1 MPETTLLRIIRK
13 TDILKIRQELLMN
26 NNTFQVQVVRRGII
40 TLPKELREH
49 NNIEEGDTLTLIE
62 LGDGVVIMSPKRSR
76 VDEIADKLA
85 KEWQD
90 SGESLE
96 SMLSTLREVRAEYDT
111 KKS

>member
-1 MPETTLLRIIRK
+1 
-13 TDILKIRQELLMN
+13 MN

-40 TLPKELREH
+40 TLPKELREQ
-49 NNIEEGDTLTLIE
+49 NNIEEGDTLTLID
-62 LGDGVVIMSPKRSR
+62 LGDGVVVISPKRSR

-90 SGESLE
+90 SGETLE

>member
-1 MPETTLLRIIRK
+1 M
-13 TDILKIRQELLMN
+13 

-49 NNIEEGDTLTLIE
+49 NNIEEGDTLTLID
-62 LGDGVVIMSPKRSR
+62 LGDGVVVMSPQRSR
-76 VDEIADKLA
+76 VDEIANKLA

-96 SMLSTLREVRAEYDT
+96 TMLSTLREVRAEYDT
-111 KKS
+111 KKP

>member
-1 MPETTLLRIIRK
+1 
-13 TDILKIRQELLMN
+13 MN

-40 TLPKELREH
+40 TLPKELRDH
-49 NNIEEGDTLTLIE
+49 NNIEEGDTLTLID
-62 LGDGVVIMSPKRSR
+62 LGDGVVVISSKRSR

>member
-1 MPETTLLRIIRK
+1 M
-13 TDILKIRQELLMN
+13 

-49 NNIEEGDTLTLIE
+49 NNIEEGDTLTLID
-62 LGDGVVIMSPKRSR
+62 LGDGVVVMSPQRSR
-76 VDEIADKLA
+76 VDDIANKLA

-96 SMLSTLREVRAEYDT
+96 TMLSTLREVRAEYDT

>member
-1 MPETTLLRIIRK
+1 M
-13 TDILKIRQELLMN
+13 

-40 TLPKELREH
+40 TLPKELREQ
-49 NNIEEGDTLTLIE
+49 NNIEEGDMLTLID
-62 LGDGVVIMSPKRSR
+62 LGDGVVVMSPQRSR
-76 VDEIADKLA
+76 VDEIANKLA

-96 SMLSTLREVRAEYDT
+96 TMLNTLREVRAEYDP

>member
-1 MPETTLLRIIRK
+1 
-13 TDILKIRQELLMN
+13 MN

-62 LGDGVVIMSPKRSR
+62 LDNGVVIMSPKRSR

>member
-1 MPETTLLRIIRK
+1 
-13 TDILKIRQELLMN
+13 MN

-40 TLPKELREH
+40 TLPKELRDH
-49 NNIEEGDTLTLIE
+49 NNIEEGDTLTLID
-62 LGDGVVIMSPKRSR
+62 LGDGMVVISPKRSR

>member
-1 MPETTLLRIIRK
+1 M
-13 TDILKIRQELLMN
+13 

-49 NNIEEGDTLTLIE
+49 NNIEEGDMLTLID
-62 LGDGVVIMSPKRSR
+62 LGDGVVVISPRRSR
-76 VDEIADKLA
+76 VDELANKLA

-96 SMLSTLREVRAEYDT
+96 SMLTTLREVRAEYDT